1 MKSNTIEAYQ
11 LSSRV
16 QNKLWRKVSGQI
28 SNEVF
33 NKASKEIFYLI
44 LYPTQN
50 LQTPIL
56 QELKKLK
63 KAMR

>member
-56 QELKKLK
+56 TELKKLK

>member
-50 LQTPIL
+50 LQAPIL